1 MNNKKDDK
9 AWQHVLKES
18 RKNKEWAKNHEHADN
33 PDAWKASMMS
43 VEMLKKYLNT
53 SVEDLAEER
62 YRYFYMRAHA
72 TAGVFSRPIDA
83 ESRKVDIRKA
93 LRTELG
99 SKLSDAQID
108 ALIGLRISEQ
118 QGVLTS
124 LFVTE
129 TAQARG

>member
-72 TAGVFSRPIDA
+72 TAGVFSRPIDPEA
-83 ESRKVDIRKA
+83 KRKWEKITGKPILEVDSKKIEESTK
-93 LRTELG
+93 
-99 SKLSDAQID
+99 
-108 ALIGLRISEQ
+108 
-118 QGVLTS
+118 
-124 LFVTE
+124 
-129 TAQARG
+129 